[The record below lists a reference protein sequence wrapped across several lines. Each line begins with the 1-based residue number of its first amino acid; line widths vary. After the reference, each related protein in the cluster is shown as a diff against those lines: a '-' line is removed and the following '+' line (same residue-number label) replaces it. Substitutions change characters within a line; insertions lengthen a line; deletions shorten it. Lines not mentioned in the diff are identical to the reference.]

1 MTPEELETQYQA
13 EDDKGEDTVYY
24 TFDFALY
31 LLGQFREQQAFLPIL
46 KFFLTPGDLTQ
57 DITGDIVTDSLGEL
71 LAATYSGDIS
81 ALTGVVSDEQV
92 SDLAQRTRTP
102 QEVSTLYSTL
112 EVKDETKQTN
122 NQALYTTFR

>member
-1 MTPEELETQYQA
+1 
-13 EDDKGEDTVYY
+13 
-24 TFDFALY
+24 
-31 LLGQFREQQAFLPIL
+31 
-46 KFFLTPGDLTQ
+46 LTPGDLTQ